1 MQEIAL
7 AVSAACKDLFNVD
20 AEVVLTRPDEQFGD
34 VATNVA
40 LQLAKQVGK
49 NPREIAE
56 AIAVKTRENSP
67 EIVADISVAGPGFI
81 NIRLTDQAILAQAQN
96 APARAYDGKTVLVEY
111 LDPNPFKELH
121 IGHAYSGTIGD
132 SIGNLFSAAGA
143 NVHRVTYQGDVGLHV
158 AKALYGM
165 QQELGE
171 QSIDSVSEDDRA
183 AFLGRVYAAGATA
196 YEESEPAKAEIQ
208 AINKKVYSREDE
220 KLNQLYDAGKAW
232 SLAYFD
238 SAYQTFGF
246 TPFEKNYMEGAV
258 ANEGLEIV
266 KSHISDGVFSE
277 SDGAIVFKGEDH
289 GLHTRVFVNAQGL
302 PTYEAKDLGNAMQK
316 WRDYSYDKSVIITA
330 EEQTQYFKVMLRA
343 LEQFAPEQA
352 HATTHIAHGMVR
364 LSTGKM
370 SSRTGK
376 VLRALDVLDTVEQAA
391 AEASQNNVHT
401 VALAAIKYAFLKN
414 RIGGDIAFD
423 VNESVSLEGN
433 SGPYLQYAYARA
445 RSILAKASDQQ
456 INLGSIA
463 TLEAG
468 ERQLVRKLSEW
479 AETVDKA
486 VQDLMPHHV
495 CTYLYELAQ
504 TFNRFYEQNRVID
517 DPRQSERLALVN
529 KYADVLK
536 DGLTLLGINAP
547 ERM

>member
-1 MQEIAL
+1 MQEIAR
-7 AVSAACKDLFNVD
+7 AVHTACKDLFAVD
-20 AEVVLTRPDEQFGD
+20 ADVVLTRPDEQFGD
-34 VATNVA
+34 YATNVA
-40 LQLAKQVGK
+40 LQLSKQLGK

-56 AIAVKTRENSP
+56 SIVVKIRENSVKTIS
-67 EIVADISVAGPGFI
+67 ETSVAGPGFI
-81 NIRLTDQAILAQAQN
+81 NIRLTDQALVSQAQDV
-96 APARAYDGKTVLVEY
+96 PARSYEGKTVLVEY

-143 NVHRVTYQGDVGLHV
+143 KVHRVTYQGDVGLHV

-165 QQELGE
+165 QQELGDK
-171 QSIDSVSEDDRA
+171 SIDEIAESDRA

-196 YEESEPAKAEIQ
+196 YEEDESAKAEIQ

-220 KLNQLYDAGKAW
+220 SLNQLYDAGKAW
-232 SLAYFD
+232 SLEYFD

-258 ANEGLEIV
+258 AAEGLEIV
-266 KSHISDGVFSE
+266 KSHIADGVFSE
-277 SDGAIVFKGEDH
+277 SDGAIVFIGEDH
-289 GLHTRVFVNAQGL
+289 GLHTRVFVNAQGI

-316 WRDYSYDKSVIITA
+316 WRDYAYDQSVIITA
-330 EEQTQYFKVMLRA
+330 EEQTQYFKVMLKA

-352 HATTHIAHGMVR
+352 HATTHIAHGMVK

-376 VLRALDVLDTVEQAA
+376 VLRALDVLDAVEQAA
-391 AEASQNNVHT
+391 AEASQNNVHD

-445 RSILAKASDQQ
+445 RSILAKASGASD
-456 INLGSIA
+456 LTSVSS
-463 TLEAG
+463 LEVG
-468 ERQLVRKLSEW
+468 ERQLARKLSEW

-486 VQDLMPHHV
+486 VQDLMPHHI

-517 DPRQSERLALVN
+517 DPRQNERLALVS
-529 KYADVLK
+529 KYADVLNE
-536 DGLTLLGINAP
+536 GLTLLGIHAA